1 MRVLML
7 GWEFPPNQSGGLGTA
22 CYGITRALLRKGTDV
37 LFVMPYTHLKEH
49 PDSHVKLRSASG
61 TMVPEVVIRER
72 QLRDDF
78 LSGQGVPRP
87 PLGRE
92 ASREHVL
99 RPATA
104 GSGART
110 IEELHYFTSRMVM
123 RGIRS
128 SLRPYVTAESY
139 EEYLEQVLANK
150 SSRTEA
156 GEEGLPPLIRLERW
170 KEALAASPLA
180 QSGPNGQTVTDTG
193 TVWNKIELHGGY
205 GKDLMSEVYRYSL
218 ACAQIAMEEDFDVV
232 HVHDWM
238 TYPAGILI
246 KQLTGKP
253 LVAHIHALEHDRS
266 GEGVNPEIAHI
277 EWAGMTAADTVVAVS
292 YYTKNEVMRQ
302 YAIPDEN
309 VLTHS
314 MVAYGNPNHWQKRKH
329 RGRKRCGM
337 LLALP
342 ASRTRLGL
350 LKKPAYDP
358 DIRAGRLADADPE
371 LTRILYT
378 PMPAPKAAPKPPAA
392 KPAAQTPT
400 KPPAQ
405 PPAKPAAVSASNV
418 IGPKRSA
425 WDIARDQ
432 YDAPTTLYAF
442 PDGTT
447 KRGDQ
452 IKNWNKMPAGTI
464 VTVGPAAS
472 ENANEGL
479 LTIGEDGSAQDL
491 AGDAIAATTT
501 FYFRPGKPYAA
512 GATLPLAEIAAL
524 PAGTK
529 VLVDYRVAGPV
540 TAKTP
545 VFSLCGNKWN
555 HSDTYYWTSAGGLV
569 PGDQVTDRTISKG
582 SLVFFRK

>member
-1 MRVLML
+1 MDRDPTAFRCARRLAAAAAAAWLAFAPGAAAAAKPAPKPAAKKPAAAAPAAKTSSSV
-7 GWEFPPNQSGGLGTA
+7 GTISSK
-22 CYGITRALLRKGTDV
+22 YRFKKPRDLRKSTKYIVLHTTEGSSKGSIAKLSANGECNYVVDTDGRI
-37 LFVMPYTHLKEH
+37 YTIVDRGRVAFHAGLSMWNGRTGLDSISIGIEIVGWHDKDITSAQYTALRKLLAELK
-49 PDSHVKLRSASG
+49 
-61 TMVPEVVIRER
+61 
-72 QLRDDF
+72 
-78 LSGQGVPRP
+78 
-87 PLGRE
+87 
-92 ASREHVL
+92 
-99 RPATA
+99 
-104 GSGART
+104 
-110 IEELHYFTSRMVM
+110 
-123 RGIRS
+123 
-128 SLRPYVTAESY
+128 
-139 EEYLEQVLANK
+139 
-150 SSRTEA
+150 
-156 GEEGLPPLIRLERW
+156 
-170 KEALAASPLA
+170 A
-180 QSGPNGQTVTDTG
+180 Q
-193 TVWNKIELHGGY
+193 Y
-205 GKDLMSEVYRYSL
+205 G
-218 ACAQIAMEEDFDVV
+218 
-232 HVHDWM
+232 
-238 TYPAGILI
+238 
-246 KQLTGKP
+246 
-253 LVAHIHALEHDRS
+253 
-266 GEGVNPEIAHI
+266 
-277 EWAGMTAADTVVAVS
+277 
-292 YYTKNEVMRQ
+292 
-302 YAIPDEN
+302 IPDEN

-314 MVAYGNPNHWQKRKH
+314 MVAYGNPNHWQKKKH

-378 PMPAPKAAPKPPAA
+378 PMPAPKAAPKQPAAA
-392 KPAAQTPT
+392 KPSSPAPVPAPPPA
-400 KPPAQ
+400 KPPAK
-405 PPAKPAAVSASNV
+405 PASPAAVSASNV

-452 IKNWNKMPAGTI
+452 VKNWNKMPAGTI

-491 AGDAIAATTT
+491 AGDAVAATTT

-512 GATLPLAEIAAL
+512 GATLQLAEIAAL

-555 HSDTYYWTSAGGLV
+555 HPDTYYWTSAGGLV
-569 PGDQVTDRTISKG
+569 PGDQVTDRTIPKG
-582 SLVFFRK
+582 ALVFYRK

>member
-1 MRVLML
+1 MHPATHSAAPAPRRLRRLFAAAVVALL
-7 GWEFPPNQSGGLGTA
+7 AFAPGAADAAKPAPKPAAKKPAATA
-22 CYGITRALLRKGTDV
+22 PAAKTAAAGAISSKYRFKKPRALRKSTKYIVLHTTEGSSKGSIAKLSANGECNYVVDMDGRIYTIVDRGRVAYHAGLSMWNGRTGLDSISIGIEIVGWHDKDISAAQYTALRK
-37 LFVMPYTHLKEH
+37 LLAELK
-49 PDSHVKLRSASG
+49 
-61 TMVPEVVIRER
+61 
-72 QLRDDF
+72 
-78 LSGQGVPRP
+78 
-87 PLGRE
+87 
-92 ASREHVL
+92 
-99 RPATA
+99 
-104 GSGART
+104 
-110 IEELHYFTSRMVM
+110 
-123 RGIRS
+123 
-128 SLRPYVTAESY
+128 
-139 EEYLEQVLANK
+139 
-150 SSRTEA
+150 
-156 GEEGLPPLIRLERW
+156 
-170 KEALAASPLA
+170 A
-180 QSGPNGQTVTDTG
+180 Q
-193 TVWNKIELHGGY
+193 Y
-205 GKDLMSEVYRYSL
+205 G
-218 ACAQIAMEEDFDVV
+218 
-232 HVHDWM
+232 
-238 TYPAGILI
+238 
-246 KQLTGKP
+246 
-253 LVAHIHALEHDRS
+253 
-266 GEGVNPEIAHI
+266 
-277 EWAGMTAADTVVAVS
+277 
-292 YYTKNEVMRQ
+292 
-302 YAIPDEN
+302 IPDEN

-314 MVAYGNPNHWQKRKH
+314 MVAYGNPNHWQKKKH

-371 LTRILYT
+371 LTKILYT

-392 KPAAQTPT
+392 G
-400 KPPAQ
+400 KPPAPAPAP
-405 PPAKPAAVSASNV
+405 PPAPVSASNV

-452 IKNWNKMPAGTI
+452 VKNWNKMPAGTI

-491 AGDAIAATTT
+491 AGDAVAATTT
-501 FYFRPGKPYAA
+501 FYFRPGLPYAA
-512 GATLPLAEIAAL
+512 GATLQLAEIASL

-555 HSDTYYWTSAGGLV
+555 HPDTYYWTSAGGLV
-569 PGDQVTDRTISKG
+569 PGDRVTDRTIPKG
-582 SLVFFRK
+582 ALVFFRK